1 MRRRHFIV
9 IAPLL
14 GLLAPGCVT
23 QRFTLPTGF
32 VRVQDYV
39 YEVKGVS
46 AKGHA
51 IGLRVHDNTDP
62 PGDLDFWT
70 QAVEHQKVDL
80 EGMKLAARDA
90 IRSDAGLDGTLFQ
103 FELGEG
109 QGKTAYWIA
118 LWVSGRRIMTVEA
131 ALPVELSADEAEAI
145 KKSMRSVR

>member
-1 MRRRHFIV
+1 MHHRMHAVTTALIC
-9 IAPLL
+9 A
-14 GLLAPGCVT
+14 LAPGCVS
-23 QRFTLPTGF
+23 QQFTLPKGF

-51 IGLRVHDNTDP
+51 IGLRIHENTDP

-70 QAVEHQKVDL
+70 QAVEHQKVDID
-80 EGMKLAARDA
+80 GMKLAAREA

-109 QGKTAYWIA
+109 PGKTGYWVA
-118 LWVSGRRIMTVEA
+118 LWVSGRRILTVEA
-131 ALPVELSADEAEAI
+131 ALPAEIAAEEAEAI
-145 KKSMRSVR
+145 RKSMRSVR

>member
-1 MRRRHFIV
+1 MRRRHFIL
-9 IAPLL
+9 IAPLIC
-14 GLLAPGCVT
+14 LLAPGCVS
-23 QRFTLPTGF
+23 QRFTLPKGF

-70 QAVEHQKVDL
+70 QAVEHQKVEID
-80 EGMKLAARDA
+80 GMKLAARDA
-90 IRSDAGLDGTLFQ
+90 IRSEAGLDGTLFQ

-109 QGKTAYWIA
+109 QGRTAYWVA
-118 LWVSGRRIMTVEA
+118 LWVSGPRIITVEA
-131 ALPVELSADEAEAI
+131 ALPAEIAADEEEAI
-145 KKSMRSVR
+145 KTSMRSVR